1 MSYKKDIQEMNRE
14 MNMHKKHVMLAIK
27 ITFIAL
33 AISLVALAISLSVG
47 LIQGGLFAT
56 EKDTTPPVIEPIQG
70 TTVIGYV
77 GEAPTYKKYVT
88 VNDDKD
94 EDPQLKVNST
104 KVDINKIGSY
114 TVVYQAM
121 DKAGNKSATFKLTYI
136 VKSDEYSEKKLM
148 DMIAKKAKEIGIT
161 DEMSKQ
167 KKVEKIFNYVHNLF
181 SYSDDSNIPNIDR
194 SKWKGDWIEEA
205 IRTINDEAGD
215 CYSYYSLS
223 KAFFEYYDIENIG
236 IMRSPESSLSGTHY
250 WSIVN
255 IGEGGKDSWYYYD
268 ATRLAGRFGDGSNS
282 ACLITQET
290 LNSHKTSKGD
300 TDFYLMTDAA
310 SYLDFSSAGGIKSL
324 PAISTKK
331 IN

>member
-1 MSYKKDIQEMNRE
+1 MSYKKDIHEMNSE
-14 MNMHKKHVMLAIK
+14 MNLHKQRVILAIK

-33 AISLVALAISLSVG
+33 AVSLVALAVSLTVS

-77 GEAPTYKKYVT
+77 GKAPTYKKYVT
-88 VNDDKD
+88 VSDDKD
-94 EDPQLKVNST
+94 DDPRLEVNSE
-104 KVDINKIGSY
+104 KVDINKLGSY
-114 TVVYQAM
+114 TVLYQAI
-121 DKAGNKSATFKLTYI
+121 DEAGNKSSVFKLTYV
-136 VKSDEYSEKKLM
+136 VKSDEYSEEKLM

-161 DEMSKQ
+161 DGMSKQ

-181 SYSDDSNIPNIDR
+181 RYADDSNIPNIDR
-194 SKWKGDWIEEA
+194 SKWKTDWVEEA
-205 IRTINDEAGD
+205 IRTINDETGD

-236 IMRSPESSLSGTHY
+236 IMRSPNSSLEGTHY

-255 IGEGGKDSWYYYD
+255 IGENGADRWYYYD
-268 ATRLAGRFGDGSNS
+268 ATRLAGSFGDGSNS

-290 LNSHKTSKGD
+290 LKTHKTSKGA
-300 TDFYLMTDAA
+300 TDFYLMTT
-310 SYLDFSSAGGIKSL
+310 SSKYLDFSSAGGINKL
-324 PAISTKK
+324 PSIAKEK